1 MPSIQNLKKQLRG
14 VRSTQKLTKAMRT
27 VSAAKF
33 SRLNGEYGEFAEFAR
48 QCREV
53 FRRFR
58 PDFLEAAGAWNM
70 NAPPLYV
77 VMAGNKGLCG
87 SFNAETLKFADMV
100 LDAQED
106 HLLIACGKKAVG
118 HFKNRGVPM
127 AGEYVLGDEPTFEE
141 SSSIVD
147 HILQLHRSGQVSA
160 VHVVYPRYV
169 NMLTQTP
176 AVSELLPPVDQAGDG
191 PEGAVLCEPDHDAFV
206 SESAEEVFHAM
217 FYDLV
222 LQTALGAQAATLMT
236 MRAAY
241 DAATE
246 YCTRLEGEISRKR
259 QSAVTADVIETS
271 SGSWAEG

>member
-14 VRSTQKLTKAMRT
+14 VRSTQKLTKAMKT

-33 SRLNGEYGEFAEFAR
+33 SRLNREFSQFAEFAR

-53 FRRFR
+53 FRRFQ
-58 PDFLEAAGAWNM
+58 PDFLEAAGAWNSS
-70 NAPPLYV
+70 APPLYV

-100 LDAQED
+100 LAAEGD
-106 HLLIACGKKAVG
+106 HMLIACGKKAVG
-118 HFKNRGVPM
+118 HFKSRG
-127 AGEYVLGDEPTFEE
+127 AALEGEYIFGDEPTFEE
-141 SSSIVD
+141 SSALLD

-160 VHVVYPRYV
+160 VHVIYPRYG

-176 AVSELLPPVDQAGDG
+176 SVSELLPPVDQAGDG
-191 PEGAVLCEPDHDAFV
+191 PEGRVLCEPDRDAFV
-206 SESAEEVFHAM
+206 TESTEEVFHAM

-271 SGSWAEG
+271 SGGWAEG